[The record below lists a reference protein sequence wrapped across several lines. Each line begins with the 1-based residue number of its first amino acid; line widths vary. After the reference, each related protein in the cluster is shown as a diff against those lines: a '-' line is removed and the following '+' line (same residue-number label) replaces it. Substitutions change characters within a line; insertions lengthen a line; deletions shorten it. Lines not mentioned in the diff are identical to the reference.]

1 VRLLSNS
8 PHKVEDLVE
17 CGVLVTASESLT
29 LDLGEHPQLREYYA
43 DKVARGHV
51 INVQPAG

>member
-1 VRLLSNS
+1 MRLLSNS